1 VLMKLK
7 ILSWNVRGI
16 NELDKRLRIK
26 GLIRDWKVDL
36 VCLMEIKMEV
46 ISREVVRSLW
56 GCHHVDWCFMGAS
69 GASGG
74 ILIMWD
80 RRVVE
85 KVDDCVGRYTLAVS
99 LRNVDDNFL
108 WAFGGVYGP
117 NDDGE
122 RRVLWNEM
130 GGLMSWW
137 DRPWCFGG
145 DFNVVRFPSE
155 RSGVAQIRWLC
166 RTCAMLVGVL

>member
-16 NELDKRLRIK
+16 NELDKRLQIK
-26 GLIRDWKVDL
+26 GLMRVWKVDL
-36 VCLMEIKMEV
+36 VCLLETKMEV
-46 ISREVVRSLW
+46 ITRAVVRSLW
-56 GCHHVDWCFMGAS
+56 GCQHVDWCYIGAN

-85 KVDDCVGRYTLAVS
+85 KVEDYVGRYTLALS
-99 LRNVDDNFL
+99 FRNAEDNFS

-122 RRVLWNEM
+122 RRVLWDE
-130 GGLMSWW
+130 
-137 DRPWCFGG
+137 
-145 DFNVVRFPSE
+145 
-155 RSGVAQIRWLC
+155 
-166 RTCAMLVGVL
+166 LVGYAVVFRGRFQCVKVSE

>member
-16 NELDKRLRIK
+16 NELDKRLHIK
-26 GLIRDWKVDL
+26 RLIRDCKVDL
-36 VCLMEIKMEV
+36 VCLIETKMEV

-56 GCHHVDWCFMGAS
+56 GCRHVDWCFMGAS

-99 LRNVDDNFL
+99 LHNIDDNFL
-108 WAFGGVYGP
+108 WAFGGVYEP

-122 RRVLWNEM
+122 RRVFW
-130 GGLMSWW
+130 GIG
-137 DRPWCFGG
+137 R
-145 DFNVVRFPSE
+145 
-155 RSGVAQIRWLC
+155 
-166 RTCAMLVGVL
+166 GVLGRFQCGAVSK

>member
-1 VLMKLK
+1 
-7 ILSWNVRGI
+7 
-16 NELDKRLRIK
+16 
-26 GLIRDWKVDL
+26 
-36 VCLMEIKMEV
+36 METKMEV
-46 ISREVVRSLW
+46 ITREVVRSLW
-56 GCHHVDWCFMGAS
+56 GCQHVDWCFMGAS

-117 NDDGE
+117 NDDGGE
-122 RRVLWNEM
+122 E
-130 GGLMSWW
+130 G
-137 DRPWCFGG
+137 
-145 DFNVVRFPSE
+145 VVE
-155 RSGVAQIRWLC
+155 
-166 RTCAMLVGVL
+166 